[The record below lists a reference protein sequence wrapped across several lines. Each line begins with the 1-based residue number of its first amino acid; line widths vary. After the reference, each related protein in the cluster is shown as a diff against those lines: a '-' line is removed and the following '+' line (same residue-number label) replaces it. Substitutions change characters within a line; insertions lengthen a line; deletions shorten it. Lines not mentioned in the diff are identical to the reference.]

1 MIVAKATHKTPTV
14 ARRYRIPQKK
24 DFVKFRRGRPYVARR
39 AIELAGISQEVV
51 KGYPSPVR
59 SKGTFFA
66 GCDFYA
72 LFTSRAGFKSEG
84 EIPELRRFSQT
95 AWLRA
100 DTRPLWFCCPVLAQ
114 YWC

>member
-1 MIVAKATHKTPTV
+1 MAKATHKN
-14 ARRYRIPQKK
+14 AYSGASIPNSAKK
-24 DFVKFRRGRPYVARR
+24 SFVKFRRGRPYVARR

-72 LFTSRAGFKSEG
+72 LFTSRDGFKSEG

-100 DTRPLWFCCPVLAQ
+100 DTRPLWFCCPILAQ